1 MTAPTARHIAGA
13 ARDVVWSEQR
23 DAGDM
28 FKSEVGVWRD
38 PDGRFRA
45 YVKDGWGGGM
55 QSRPHPDQET
65 ARRDI
70 DRLWEHFYG

>member
-1 MTAPTARHIAGA
+1 MSTRHIAGA
-13 ARDVVWSEQR
+13 ARDVVWHELR

-45 YVKDGWGGGM
+45 YVKDGWGGGVN
-55 QSRPHPDQET
+55 SKPRPDEQM

-70 DRLWEHFYG
+70 ARLWDNFHGC

>member
-1 MTAPTARHIAGA
+1 MTVHMIAGET
-13 ARDVVWSEQR
+13 RDVVWSEER

-45 YVKDGWGGGM
+45 YVKGGWGGGM
-55 QSRPHPDQET
+55 RSKPHLDEAA
-65 ARRDI
+65 ARADVT
-70 DRLWEHFYG
+70 RLWEEFYG

>member
-1 MTAPTARHIAGA
+1 MAEAAIAGA
-13 ARDVVWSEQR
+13 VRDVVWSESR
-23 DAGDM
+23 EVYGEM

-55 QSRPHPDQET
+55 RSKPHPDEAT
-65 ARRDI
+65 ARTDVT
-70 DRLWEHFYG
+70 RLWEEFYG

>member
-1 MTAPTARHIAGA
+1 MSGAYIAGA
-13 ARDVVWSEQR
+13 SREVVWREQR

-45 YVKDGWGGGM
+45 YVKDGWGGGI
-55 QSRPHPDQET
+55 QSRPHPDEQA
-65 ARRDI
+65 ARADI
-70 DRLWEHFYG
+70 SRLWEKFYG